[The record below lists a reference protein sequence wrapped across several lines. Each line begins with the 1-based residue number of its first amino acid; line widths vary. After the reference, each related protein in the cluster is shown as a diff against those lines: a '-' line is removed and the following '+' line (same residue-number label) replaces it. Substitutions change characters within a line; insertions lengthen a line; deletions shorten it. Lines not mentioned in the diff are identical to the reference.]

1 MFQDRLSRLSDAMR
15 NEELDLMALLPGPN
29 LRYLTG
35 LSFHMMERPIV
46 GLFPLDARPHFV
58 LPELEADKARTSTI
72 DVEIITYGEDLAS
85 RSEAFKR
92 ASSLMDLNAK
102 RLGMEPLRMRAFE
115 LQLLQD
121 AAPQASIVPGDA
133 ALASLRVIKDQQEL
147 SCMRR
152 AVDIAQQALT
162 ATLPLVKLGMTEREL
177 ASELVVQLLQAGS
190 DPTLAFEPI
199 VASGPNSAL
208 PHATPTDR
216 NLQAQ
221 DTLLIDW
228 GARSEGYVSD
238 LTRTF
243 ALSEPDP
250 LLVSIHAL
258 VQEANAASLRKARPG
273 ITCAEVDQAGRRVIA
288 DGGHGE
294 AFIHRTGHGIGL
306 EAHEHPYISS
316 HNAQTLSPGMTFTIE
331 PGIYLPGRC
340 GVRIEDDV
348 VITEQGCES
357 LSDMPRELK
366 VIA

>member
-1 MFQDRLSRLSDAMR
+1 MLQERLSRLYHAMKS
-15 NEELDLMALLPGPN
+15 EELDLMVLLPGPN

-58 LPELEADKARTSTI
+58 LPELEADKARTAPI
-72 DVEIITYGEDLAS
+72 DAEIIAYGEDLSS
-85 RSEAFKR
+85 RSEAFMR
-92 ASSLMDLNAK
+92 GSNLLDLNAK
-102 RLGMEPLRMRAFE
+102 RVGMEPLRMRAFE
-115 LQLLQD
+115 LQLLHD
-121 AAPQASIVPGDA
+121 AAPQASIVSGDA
-133 ALASLRVIKDQQEL
+133 ALASLRLIKDQHEL
-147 SCMRR
+147 ESMRR
-152 AVDIAQQALT
+152 AVDIAQQALI

-177 ASELVVQLLQAGS
+177 ASELVVQLLRAGS
-190 DPTLAFEPI
+190 DPTLAFDPI

-216 NLQAQ
+216 RLQAK
-221 DTLLIDW
+221 DALLIDW

-243 ALSEPDP
+243 ALREHDH
-250 LLVSIHAL
+250 LLASIHAL
-258 VQEANAASLRKARPG
+258 VLQANVASMRAAHPG
-273 ITCAEVDQAGRRVIA
+273 ISCAEVDQAGRQVIT

-316 HNAQTLSPGMTFTIE
+316 HNAQPLSPGMTFTIE
-331 PGIYLPGRC
+331 PGIYLPGHC

-348 VITEQGCES
+348 VVTEKGCES
-357 LSDMPRELK
+357 LSNMPRELK

>member
-1 MFQDRLSRLSDAMR
+1 MLQERLSRLLEAMKS
-15 NEELDLMALLPGPN
+15 EELDLVALLPGPN

-58 LPELEADKARTSTI
+58 LPELEADKARTTVI
-72 DVEIITYGEDLAS
+72 DAEIITYGEDLAS
-85 RSEAFKR
+85 RSEAFMR
-92 ASSLMDLNAK
+92 ASSLLDMNA
-102 RLGMEPLRMRAFE
+102 RRVGMEPLRMRAFE
-115 LQLLQD
+115 LQLLQE

-133 ALASLRVIKDQQEL
+133 VLASLGVIKDQQEL
-147 SCMRR
+147 ECMRR
-152 AVDIAQQALT
+152 AVGIAQQALI

-177 ASELVVQLLQAGS
+177 ASELVVQLLRAGS
-190 DPTLAFEPI
+190 DPTLAFDPI

-216 NLQAQ
+216 RLQAK
-221 DTLLIDW
+221 DALLIDW

-243 ALSEPDP
+243 GLSEPDP
-250 LLVSIHAL
+250 LLDSIHAL
-258 VQEANAASLRKARPG
+258 VLQANEASMRTAKPG
-273 ITCAEVDQAGRRVIA
+273 VTCSEVDQAGRQVIA
-288 DGGHGE
+288 DGGYGE

-316 HNAQTLSPGMTFTIE
+316 HNAQPLSSGMTFTIE
-331 PGIYLPGRC
+331 PGIYLSGRC

-348 VITEQGCES
+348 VTTEQGCES
-357 LSDMPRELK
+357 LSDMSRELK

>member
-1 MFQDRLSRLSDAMR
+1 MLQQRLSRLLEAMKS
-15 NEELDLMALLPGPN
+15 EKLDLVALLPGPN

-46 GLFPLDARPHFV
+46 GLFPLDAQPHFV
-58 LPELEADKARTSTI
+58 LPQLEADKARTAAMDS
-72 DVEIITYGEDLAS
+72 EIITYGEDLAS

-92 ASSLMDLNAK
+92 ASDILDMNA
-102 RLGMEPLRMRAFE
+102 RCVGMELLRMRAFE
-115 LQLLQD
+115 LQLLQE
-121 AAPQASIVPGDA
+121 AAPRANIISGDA
-133 ALASLRVIKDQQEL
+133 ALAGLRVIKDQQEL
-147 SCMRR
+147 ESMRR
-152 AVDIAQQALT
+152 AVDIAQQALI

-177 ASELVVQLLQAGS
+177 ASELVVQLLRAGS
-190 DPTLAFEPI
+190 DPTLAFDPI

-216 NLQAQ
+216 RLQAK
-221 DTLLIDW
+221 DALLIDW

-250 LLVSIHAL
+250 ILVSIHAL
-258 VQEANAASLRKARPG
+258 VLQANAASLRKARPG
-273 ITCAEVDQAGRRVIA
+273 ITCAEVDLAGRQVIA
-288 DGGHGE
+288 DGGYGE

-316 HNAQTLSPGMTFTIE
+316 QNTQLLSPGMTFTIE

-348 VITEQGCES
+348 VAIEQGCES